1 MKRMILLMICIP
13 ISILLNAQIG
23 YQVSLLNSA
32 TGEPRANE
40 TVTVE
45 VELTDSENKIIC
57 SETKSATTND
67 FGVLS
72 INVGTSS
79 TFENMDWSKLPLYIS
94 ATVDDIL
101 VGRSQILNVPVA
113 EAAKKVVPVTQK
125 IIGKTASYSNTY
137 EVEHEGMMPHTTSMS
152 FTESSFNMTR
162 RQQYYRRLEDGTIE
176 YYWKTNNS
184 TGTYLVE
191 GNMVFC
197 FFNREY
203 GGTDVFLYIY
213 FNNILYGV
221 NGETLYF

>member
-113 EAAKKVVPVTQK
+113 EAAKTLVNV
-125 IIGKTASYSNTY
+125 SYDILCRTWNYSTNS
-137 EVEHEGMMPHTTSMS
+137 GSTSLTFRQDGT
-152 FTESSFNMTR
+152 FTESYTGSKGDDIYSGKYFVHGNIIFLMSSER
-162 RQQYYRRLEDGTIE
+162 GLETHA
-176 YYWKTNNS
+176 
-184 TGTYLVE
+184 YLE
-191 GNMVFC
+191 NK
-197 FFNREY
+197 
-203 GGTDVFLYIY
+203 I
-213 FNNILYGV
+213 
-221 NGETLYF
+221 